1 MTYMPLNYFKF
12 FMLILTVSLAIAC
25 GSDTATEDSDE
36 SAVAIAGYE
45 VQPRDLSRIVRS
57 SARIE
62 AENYIT
68 IASRMSGLIT
78 GLNAREGDRFSD
90 GDILLEFDTE
100 EQEAELDRAR
110 AQLDLA
116 TAVYERSRT
125 LYDREAISTAEYEE
139 TRADKRIAESEVKL
153 LETRIRFGT
162 VRAPTILLF
171 FQDMLNRVMPFPI
184 MSLCFV
190 SPIWIGL

>member
-1 MTYMPLNYFKF
+1 
-12 FMLILTVSLAIAC
+12 MLILTVSLAIAC